1 MENTTRITNEISNM
15 EKTVKLDSVD
25 ILILRTLQDDSHL
38 TTKEIAQKVNLSAT
52 PVFERVKRL
61 EREGVI
67 KRYIAIVD
75 ADKVGH
81 GFCVFCAVKLKSL
94 SHEYVESFT
103 SGIKNI
109 PEVSECYN
117 VSGEYDYM
125 LKIQVPDMKSYQHF
139 ILNVLGRMESLG
151 SLTSMF
157 VMDEIKHDYGVNI

>member
-1 MENTTRITNEISNM
+1 MGKI
-15 EKTVKLDSVD
+15 VKLDEVD
-25 ILILRTLQDDSHL
+25 LQILRILQENSNF
-38 TTKEIAQKVNLSAT
+38 TTKEIAQKVNLSST

-67 KRYIAIVD
+67 KGYIALVD
-75 ADKVGH
+75 AEKVGN

-103 SGIKNI
+103 TGIKNI
-109 PEVSECYN
+109 AEVVECYN

-139 ILNVLGRMESLG
+139 ILNILGRMESLG

>member
-1 MENTTRITNEISNM
+1 M
-15 EKTVKLDSVD
+15 EKAVKLDSID
-25 ILILRTLQDDSHL
+25 INILRILQENSQL
-38 TTKEIAQKVNLSAT
+38 TTKELAQKVNLSAT

-61 EREGVI
+61 EREGII
-67 KRYIAIVD
+67 KRYIALID
-75 ADKVGH
+75 AEKVGN

-94 SHEYVESFT
+94 THNYVEDFIV
-103 SGIKNI
+103 GVKEI
-109 PEVSECYN
+109 PEVVECYN

-157 VMDEIKHDYGVNI
+157 VMDEIKHEYGVSI